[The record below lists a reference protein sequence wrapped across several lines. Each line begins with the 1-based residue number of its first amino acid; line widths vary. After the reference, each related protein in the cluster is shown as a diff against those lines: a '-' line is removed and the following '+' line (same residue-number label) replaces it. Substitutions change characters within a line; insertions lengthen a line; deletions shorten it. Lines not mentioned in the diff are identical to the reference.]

1 MGEPCE
7 FKGEVRWFPYTA
19 EKGMTLSKLVGK
31 VGSLA
36 NVVLTYRYK
45 DAQPFIDEAIGAD
58 HPIWTDGFNL
68 IDVQ

>member
-1 MGEPCE
+1 
-7 FKGEVRWFPYTA
+7 
-19 EKGMTLSKLVGK
+19 MTLSKLVGK